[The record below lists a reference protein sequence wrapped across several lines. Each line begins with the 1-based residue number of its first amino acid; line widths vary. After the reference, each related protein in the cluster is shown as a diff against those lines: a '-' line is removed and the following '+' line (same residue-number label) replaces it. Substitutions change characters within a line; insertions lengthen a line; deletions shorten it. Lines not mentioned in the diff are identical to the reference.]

1 MSRHQLR
8 DGGNTNKKLV
18 SIADIKARI
27 IDAEGLNKSP
37 EQNRHGSGTA
47 EDHRAH
53 VVSHHG
59 RGLELLGAELPRRVD
74 DADVDYQPG
83 HECDRL
89 RGGGWG
95 PDAEEEFPG
104 YVCPSDPF
112 KFLISFTS

>member
-8 DGGNTNKKLV
+8 DRGDTDKKLV
-18 SIADIKARI
+18 TVADIKARI
-27 IDAEGLNKSP
+27 IDAKGLNKSP
-37 EQNRHGSGTA
+37 EQNRHGCGTP
-47 EDHRAH
+47 EDDRAH

-59 RGLELLGAELPRRVD
+59 CSLELLGAEFPRRVD
-74 DADVDYQPG
+74 DADVDDQPG

-104 YVCPSDPF
+104 YVCPSVPF
-112 KFLISFTS
+112 D